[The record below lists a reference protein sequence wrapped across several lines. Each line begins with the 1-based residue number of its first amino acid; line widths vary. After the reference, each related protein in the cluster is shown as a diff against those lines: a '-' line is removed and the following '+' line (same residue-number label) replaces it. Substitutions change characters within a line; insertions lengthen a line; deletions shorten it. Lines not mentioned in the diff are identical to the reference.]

1 VGVVVR
7 RRVVERLREGV
18 RVVEVAARFGISE
31 RTVQRIGVE
40 DALVRRRGGHSG
52 FRLSY
57 VERVQIQMRC
67 EAGESVRGIAR
78 AIERSASTV
87 WRELARNGGRE
98 RYRAVRAEVRAQELA
113 RRPKLGKLECCP
125 GLWAEVKARL
135 RRRWSPQQI
144 AATLKLEYPDDP
156 GMQISHESIY
166 RALYVQSRGALR
178 RELAALLRTRRST
191 RKSQGRAELRGRLVG
206 MVPIAERPPEADD
219 RRVPGHWEGDL
230 ILGARGDSAIVTLV
244 ERHTR
249 YVLLAPLR
257 DRTTDHVIDVLQD
270 RIQQLPAH
278 LKRSLTWD
286 QGRELAAHAR
296 FTEQS
301 GVPVYF
307 CDPHSPWQRG
317 SNENTNGLLRQYL
330 PKGTDLSVHDQ
341 AVLDAIA
348 AELNGRPRK
357 TLGWENPAERMAVLL
372 GEPGPVHNRL
382 TAPIA
387 ATPRPPGSTPRRRA
401 L

>member
-1 VGVVVR
+1 
-7 RRVVERLREGV
+7 
-18 RVVEVAARFGISE
+18 
-31 RTVQRIGVE
+31 
-40 DALVRRRGGHSG
+40 
-52 FRLSY
+52 

-67 EAGESVRGIAR
+67 ETGESIRRIAR
-78 AIERSASTV
+78 AIERSGSTV

-98 RYRAVRAEVRAQELA
+98 GYRALRAEARAQERA
-113 RRPKLGKLECCP
+113 RRPKLCKLDGCP
-125 GLWAEVKARL
+125 GLWAEVRARL
-135 RRRWSPQQI
+135 GRRWSPEQI

-178 RELAALLRTRRST
+178 RELTDLLRTRRST
-191 RKSQGRAELRGRLVG
+191 RKRQGRAELRGRLVG
-206 MVPIAERPPEADD
+206 MVPIASRPPEADD

-230 ILGARGDSAIVTLV
+230 ILGARGDSAVVTLV

-249 YVLLAPLR
+249 YVLLAPLE
-257 DRTTDHVIDVLQD
+257 DRTTDHVIAVLQE
-270 RIQQLPAH
+270 RIRQLPAH

-286 QGRELAAHAR
+286 QGSELAAHAR
-296 FTEQS
+296 FTEQT

-317 SNENTNGLLRQYL
+317 SNENTNGLLRQYM

-357 TLGWENPAERMAVLL
+357 TLGWDNPAERMAVLL
-372 GEPGPVHNRL
+372 GEED
-382 TAPIA
+382 A
-387 ATPRPPGSTPRRRA
+387 RRG
-401 L
+401 